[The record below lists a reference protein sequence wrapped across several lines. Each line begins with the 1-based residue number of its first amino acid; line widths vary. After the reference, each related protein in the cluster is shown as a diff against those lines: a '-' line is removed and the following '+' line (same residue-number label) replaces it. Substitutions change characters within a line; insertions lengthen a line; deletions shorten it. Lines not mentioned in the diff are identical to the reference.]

1 MFLQINYNYKLKTTT
16 KIFLLLF
23 FLSPKLFSQIINVS
37 DTFKVNLRNQY
48 KISSINIIP
57 FSEKVSLAKKT
68 LERKFY
74 SIDYKS
80 GNFSISPELKFNL
93 HDTIIIEYKSI
104 KLDLKKEY
112 QNRSLV
118 IQYDENNL
126 DTIKITKPATTL
138 TSESLFGKDL
148 QKSGSLI
155 RGFTIGT
162 NRDFTLNSGLR
173 LQLSGKL
180 SDDINLVAALSDE
193 NIPIQPEG
201 NTETLE
207 ELDKVFIEIRHKNGA
222 ATFGD
227 YEFNLRNNEFSQVS
241 RKLQGLMG
249 EFQYKN
255 SSGKISVA
263 ASRGKFNSNS
273 FLGQDGNQGPYRL
286 YGINNERAII
296 IIASSEKV
304 YLDGNLLKRGE
315 NNDYT
320 IDYSNAEVTFTPK
333 RLITSASRI
342 VVEFEYSDQKFKR
355 NFFGFDFASSLIDDK
370 LKFGISYLKDG
381 DDENNPIDFS
391 YTEEQKNILRNAGND
406 RNKAFVSGV
415 AIAAIDS
422 LGNQRGIYFEKDTT
436 INNQTKKI
444 YVYAPANPSSIYN
457 VTFSF
462 AGFGNGDYEK
472 ESLGR
477 YKFVGVN
484 KGSYLPI
491 IFIPMPEQKQL
502 GNFSMDLKISDK
514 IKLNGEVSV
523 SSFDQNKLSSIDD
536 NKNVG
541 YARKIFFEM
550 KPSELKIANKNFGE
564 FGFSFK
570 DRFLQSNYSSFDRI
584 DNVEFNRDYNI
595 SIKSGD
601 QVLRELQI
609 NYLPIKNI
617 STIAKYGY
625 LKQGNDFSANR
636 FSSQVDFSSQDFV
649 ATNYSFDFVNSS
661 NPLVKSSWLK
671 QNAKANFM
679 LGIISTGFDFLSEN
693 KKEKIVNKDS
703 LISSS
708 LEFSEISPFVNL
720 ANLSGFNAKLSLSY
734 REESFPI
741 SGIMKLQST
750 ATMEKLELT
759 YNGIRELNSSLNI
772 ALRDKKFTDDFKN
785 EGFTNN
791 KTILLLTQN
800 RVNLFNNFFIGDVYY
815 QASTEQTARLEK
827 VFVKV
832 QKGSGNYIYLGDL
845 NNNGI
850 PEENEFQ
857 LSLYDADFIMVTI
870 PTEKLFPIIDLKTN
884 FRFRFDFSRIETNNE
899 LLKLILKE
907 INTES
912 NWRIDEQSKD
922 ENNSNIY
929 LMKLSK
935 FLNAQNTLRGS
946 QSFLQDINLLPTN
959 NELSFRLRFNQR
971 KSLNQ
976 FSAGIER
983 GFYRERSLRI
993 RFKMIEEISNQTDYI
1008 NLTDNYLS
1016 PPTSNRARLINSNGI
1031 ISEFSYRPERNLEIG
1046 FRVEAS
1052 ESIDKY
1058 SEKPQTIDVNSILM
1072 RTNLSFENL
1081 GRLRI
1086 EIERTEL
1093 TSSSNNYLIPYEI
1106 LKGNQLGKNYFF
1118 RIFFDYR
1125 LSSFI
1130 QTSLSYDM
1138 RKQSSNRIIHNLR
1151 AEARA
1156 NF

>member
-1 MFLQINYNYKLKTTT
+1 MKTIN
-16 KIFLLLF
+16 KIFLFIFL
-23 FLSPKLFSQIINVS
+23 LSPKLFSQIVDVS
-37 DTFKVNLRNQY
+37 DTFKVDLKNQY

-57 FSEKVSLAKKT
+57 FSEKVSLSHKI
-68 LERKFY
+68 LERNYY
-74 SIDYKS
+74 SIDYKT
-80 GNFSISPELKFNL
+80 GKFSLKQDLKFFL
-93 HDTIIIEYKSI
+93 RDTIIIEYKSI
-104 KLDLKKEY
+104 QFNLKKEY
-112 QNRSLV
+112 QKRSLV
-118 IQYDENNL
+118 IQLDEKNF
-126 DTIKITKPATTL
+126 DTLKISKPTTVI
-138 TSESLFGKDL
+138 TTESLFGKDL

-162 NRDFTLNSGLR
+162 NRDFTLNSGLH

-180 SDDINLVAALSDE
+180 SDDINIVAALSDE

-207 ELDKVFIEIRHKNGA
+207 ELDKVFIEIRHENGA

-227 YEFNLRNNEFSQVS
+227 YDFNLSNSEFNQVS

-255 SSGKISVA
+255 SKAKISVA

-342 VVEFEYSDQKFKR
+342 IVEFEYSDQKFKR
-355 NFFGFDFASSLIDDK
+355 NFFGFDFSTAIIDNN

-391 YTEEQKNILRNAGND
+391 YTAVQKSILKNAGND
-406 RNKAFVSGV
+406 RNKAFISGV
-415 AIAAIDS
+415 SVAGFDS
-422 LGNQRGIYFEKDTT
+422 LNNQRGFYFEKDTT

-444 YVYAPANPSSIYN
+444 YVYAATNPNSIYN

-462 AGFGNGDYEK
+462 VGFGKGDYEK
-472 ESLGR
+472 ESLGK
-477 YKFVGVN
+477 YKFVGYGQ
-484 KGSYLPI
+484 GSYLPI

-502 GNFSMDLKISDK
+502 GNFTLEYRFNEKIL
-514 IKLNGEVSV
+514 LNGEISL
-523 SSFDQNKLSSIDD
+523 SSFDPNKLSSIDD
-536 NKNVG
+536 SKNIG
-541 YARKIFFEM
+541 YARKIFFEI
-550 KPSELKIANKNFGE
+550 KPSILKIDDNSFGE

-570 DRFLQSNYSSFDRI
+570 DRFLQAQYSSFDRI

-595 SIKSGD
+595 SSKSGD
-601 QVLRELQI
+601 QVLREIQF
-609 NYLPIKNI
+609 NYLPVKNI
-617 STIAKYGY
+617 STNAKYGF
-625 LKQGNDFSANR
+625 LKQGNNFTANR
-636 FSSQVDFSSQDFV
+636 FSSQIDFTSPNFLATTYNIDFV
-649 ATNYSFDFVNSS
+649 SSTNSS
-661 NPLVKSSWLK
+661 IKSDWIK
-671 QNAKANFM
+671 QNAKANFTFNK
-679 LGIISTGFDFLSEN
+679 LSTGFDFLFEN
-693 KKEKIVNKDS
+693 KKEKIINKDS

-708 LEFSEISPFVNL
+708 LAYSEISPFINL
-720 ANLSGFNAKLSLSY
+720 INQTGINAKVSVSY
-734 REESFPI
+734 RDESFPI
-741 SGIMKLQST
+741 SGKMKLQST
-750 ATMEKLELT
+750 STSQRLELT
-759 YNGIRELNSSLNI
+759 YNGIRELNSYFNI
-772 ALRDKKFTDDFKN
+772 ALRNKKFTHDFK
-785 EGFTNN
+785 EQGFTNN
-791 KTILLLTQN
+791 NTILILTQN
-800 RVNLFNNFFIGDVYY
+800 RVNLFNNFFTGDVYY

-845 NNNGI
+845 NNDGI

-857 LSLYDADFIMVTI
+857 LSFYDADFIMITI

-884 FRFRFDFSRIETNNE
+884 YRLRLDFSKIKTNNDFIN
-899 LLKLILKE
+899 KILNE

-912 NWRIDEQSKD
+912 TLRINEQSKD
-922 ENNSNIY
+922 ENISNIY
-929 LMKLSK
+929 LMRLSK
-935 FLNAQNTLRGS
+935 FMNEQNTLLGN
-946 QSFLQDINLLPTN
+946 QTFLQDINILPN
-959 NELSFRLRFNQR
+959 SNELSFRLRFNQR
-971 KSLNQ
+971 NNLSQ
-976 FSAGIER
+976 YSTGSER

-1008 NLTDNYLS
+1008 NVIDNYLS
-1016 PPTSNRARLINSNGI
+1016 PPTSNRSRLINSNSL
-1031 ISEFSYRPERNLEIG
+1031 ISDFSYRPERNLEIG
-1046 FRVEAS
+1046 FRFDVS
-1052 ESIDKY
+1052 KSLDKY
-1058 SEKPQTIDVNSILM
+1058 PAKPQTIDQNSILL
-1072 RTNLSFENL
+1072 RTNISFENL

-1093 TSSSNNYLIPYEI
+1093 TSSSSNYLIPYEI
-1106 LKGNQLGKNYFF
+1106 LKGNQIGKNYFV

-1125 LSSFI
+1125 LSNMI

-1138 RKQSSNRIIHNLR
+1138 RKQSSYRLIHNLR